1 MALAIRKLAEFA
13 AGLNYADIPTEVVL
27 RARDCILDTVGV
39 AVFGSG
45 LPWSRIIANY
55 ARRTGGGGQCTLL
68 GSEDRLQAPAAALA
82 NGALAHAF
90 ELDNLRFPGAGVH
103 PGATVAMPA
112 LAVAEDIGAS
122 GRDLIRAVVAGCEVM
137 FRIGAASRHTSEKL
151 GFHAPGLTGPF
162 GSAVACGRLLGLDA
176 DRMIDS
182 MGIAGSLSSGLLE
195 FAKSGSGG
203 MVKRLHLGRAAEGG
217 VLAASLAMDGFTGPS
232 TVLEGDYGFLNV
244 YCGEADPDLLDKG
257 LGEDFETLRICLKRY
272 ACHVT
277 AQTPVQSVRE
287 LMAEHGFSGTDV
299 VSLTVLGGEKL
310 VSHHN
315 ISEPSDMMLAQ
326 YSVPFCVALALFR
339 DPDDPANFTDDARA
353 DPAIRDMARRIEVA
367 VQDISN
373 RPGMGWASTVHVTLR
388 DGRRFTRAAEI
399 FKGMPQAPL
408 SPAEL
413 EAKFRRLTAPTLG
426 ETKAATLYE
435 RFFRLEEV
443 VDLRADI

>member
-388 DGRRFTRAAEI
+388 DGRRFTRAAKI